1 MLADRADLRSLGSY
15 YDMSAVTAL
24 PDGNAALLKHLH
36 GLHVAQKLAVALL
49 VHLLNGSYATELFS
63 QIMESFLVSLTG
75 HAVIHIRP
83 LGVLAF
89 GSMEKVL
96 GSIAQL
102 AQSFEPQFSVLLLV
116 LCSMQEQSGNL
127 LVTGFFGYGSKVSI
141 LVAGLRFPSKS
152 FPQILLGLGTCI
164 GIFCRSCSILNL
176 HELVGR
182 LLADG
187 ALKIRC
193 HRAFVNV
200 TADCAFPFFHF
211 CFLRFFIELNG
222 M

>member
-1 MLADRADLRSLGSY
+1 MLADRTDLRSLGSY

-49 VHLLNGSYATELFS
+49 VHLLDGSYATELFS
-63 QIMESFLVSLTG
+63 QIMESFLISFTS

-83 LGVLAF
+83 LGVLTF
-89 GSMEKVL
+89 SSMEQVL

-102 AQSFEPQFSVLLLV
+102 TQSFEPQFGVLLLV

-127 LVTGFFGYGSKVSI
+127 LVTGFFGYRSKVSI
-141 LVAGLRFPSKS
+141 LIAGLRFSSKS

-164 GIFCRSCSILNL
+164 GIFAGDAASSIFTNL
-176 HELVGR
+176 SAGCLQMGH
-182 LLADG
+182 
-187 ALKIRC
+187 LKSGVIG
-193 HRAFVNV
+193 
-200 TADCAFPFFHF
+200 PS
-211 CFLRFFIELNG
+211 
-222 M
+222 